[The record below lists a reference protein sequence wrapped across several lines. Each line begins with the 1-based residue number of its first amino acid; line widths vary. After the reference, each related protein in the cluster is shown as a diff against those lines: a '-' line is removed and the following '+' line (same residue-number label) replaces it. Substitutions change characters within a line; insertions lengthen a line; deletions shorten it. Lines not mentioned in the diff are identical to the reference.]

1 MPIGLVARLRVL
13 AAEQDSV
20 HADRPVDVLDLLLA
34 EIFVGHVQAI
44 ADLIAD
50 RRGDADASGLGDR
63 FEARRYVDAVAE
75 NVALVH
81 DHVAEIDADA
91 IEQGT

>member
-1 MPIGLVARLRVL
+1 MPPG
-13 AAEQDSV
+13 S
-20 HADRPVDVLDLLLA
+20 
-34 EIFVGHVQAI
+34 AI
-44 ADLIAD
+44 E
-50 RRGDADASGLGDR
+50 

-75 NVALVH
+75 NVALIH

>member
-1 MPIGLVARLRVL
+1 MPIGPVARLRVL
-13 AAEQDSV
+13 AAEQDPV
-20 HADRPVDVLDLLLA
+20 NADRPVDVLEILLV
-34 EIFVGHVQAI
+34 EIFVRHVQAI

-50 RRGDADASGLGDR
+50 RRGDADASGLG
-63 FEARRYVDAVAE
+63 EARRYVDAVAE

-81 DHVAEIDADA
+81 DHIAEIDANA